1 MASGAIVVTGSAGL
15 IGFGVAAR
23 LAQEGRAVIG
33 TDRIQPRED
42 GGFPSTDAELTDVHK
57 LHAICSGD
65 ISAIVHCGAVSGPM
79 LGRDNPRAVIETN
92 VAGTANLLEIA
103 RQRGVRLVFCSST
116 SAYGDTATGLDPVPE
131 DAPLAA
137 NDIYGATKASGRHPH
152 PRLRRPDRPRR
163 HRAALLLGLRAAPPH
178 PLRGARDDQGRA
190 GRPQPP
196 VSLYGRGFTRQYVY
210 IDDVVSAVIA
220 ALDAGEIGP
229 QRAFNVTGGQRLE
242 FGAIAEAVEPGRA
255 GGADRAWRG
264 RGPRGPEPRSA
275 STSRPPRT
283 PSAGNRK
290 SRSPTACGTTPAGS
304 PGTRYR
310 NPRKGRIAMP
320 RAAVIVPFPFDEEG
334 LDYRRAEMEQVQLSG
349 PGRLRLQ
356 APQGGPEAL
365 HRPPRRDAGRVRD
378 LRGGHRARR
387 GGLRRHHGQHAER
400 FRRARA
406 ARGPRHPRRLQ
417 RQVVAPLRAHPRH
430 PPSA

>member
-23 LAQEGRAVIG
+23 LAREGRTVIG

-57 LHAICSGD
+57 LHAICSRD

-137 NDIYGATKASGRHPH
+137 NDIYGATKASGDILTRAYAAQTGLDGIV
-152 PRLRRPDRPRR
+152 LRFSWVYGPRR
-163 HRAALLLGLRAAPPH
+163 RTPCVVREMIKDAQA
-178 PLRGARDDQGRA
+178 GRA
-190 GRPQPP
+190 SRLP
-196 VSLYGRGFTRQYVY
+196 YGRGFTRQYVY

-220 ALDAGEIGP
+220 ALDAGEVGL

-242 FGAIAEAVEPGRA
+242 FGAIAEAVSQAVPAAQIALGE
-255 GGADRAWRG
+255 GADPEDQSHGRFDISAAARALGWQPKVAFADGVRDYA
-264 RGPRGPEPRSA
+264 RWL
-275 STSRPPRT
+275 
-283 PSAGNRK
+283 AGN
-290 SRSPTACGTTPAGS
+290 P
-304 PGTRYR
+304 
-310 NPRKGRIAMP
+310 
-320 RAAVIVPFPFDEEG
+320 V
-334 LDYRRAEMEQVQLSG
+334 
-349 PGRLRLQ
+349 
-356 APQGGPEAL
+356 
-365 HRPPRRDAGRVRD
+365 
-378 LRGGHRARR
+378 
-387 GGLRRHHGQHAER
+387 
-400 FRRARA
+400 
-406 ARGPRHPRRLQ
+406 
-417 RQVVAPLRAHPRH
+417 
-430 PPSA
+430 